1 MKKFTK
7 GFFVVAVFGG
17 LFAAGFC
24 WRDLQQGRF
33 PSART
38 VTTFMGIDSGGN
50 ALSIGQQF
58 QQTFNKISGE
68 YVRATDSKKIK
79 YSAISG
85 MMASLGD
92 PHTTFLE
99 PTIAKEFDI
108 ETSARFFGIG
118 ARLMPDPL
126 GVKIANV
133 FTNGPA
139 DRAGM
144 KASDTVTAINGQVMA
159 GKTPDEIADKIRGP
173 KGTVVNMQLL
183 RPGVPNPINIRVV
196 RDQIIT
202 PTVESKILPDK
213 DYGYLSVSQFSAPT
227 AKQFVT
233 EVQKLEQM
241 GIKGLVIDLRGNP
254 GGLLNTAS
262 DMLAL
267 FAADKVVVSMK
278 ERTRTTYER
287 TASGQVRK
295 WNYPIVCLMNE
306 DSASAS
312 EIFAGC
318 LRDYGI
324 AQLVGD
330 HSYGKASVQNV
341 LPLRDTASVKITIA
355 RYFLPTTP
363 DIGRKVDED
372 GQYIS
377 GGLAPD
383 FPVKIDPNSD
393 FVFGDLVKD
402 PQLKKAVEVLKSKQ

>member
-1 MKKFTK
+1 MKTVYK
-7 GFFVVAVFGG
+7 GILALVVFGG
-17 LFAAGFC
+17 LFTAGFC
-24 WRDLQQGRF
+24 WRDLQQGRL
-33 PSART
+33 PTART
-38 VTTFMGIDSGGN
+38 VTTFLGMDSGGN

-68 YVRATDSKKIK
+68 YVRTTDSKRIK
-79 YSAISG
+79 YAAIGG

-92 PHTTFLE
+92 PHTAFLE
-99 PTIAKEFDI
+99 PSIAREFDI
-108 ETSARFFGIG
+108 ETSAKFFGIG

-133 FTNGPA
+133 FTNSPA

-144 KASDTVTAINGQVMA
+144 KAGDTVTAIDGVVVA

-173 KGTVVNMQLL
+173 KGTPVNMQVL
-183 RPGVPNPINIRVV
+183 RSGSSTPINIRAI
-196 RDQIIT
+196 RDQITT
-202 PTVESKILPDK
+202 PTVEGKLVPGSEM
-213 DYGYLSVSQFSAPT
+213 GYLSVSQFSSPT
-227 AKQFVT
+227 AVQFLT
-233 EVQKLEQM
+233 EIKKLEES
-241 GIKGLVIDLRGNP
+241 GIKGLVIDLRNNP

-267 FAADKVVVSMK
+267 FGADKVVVSMK
-278 ERTRTTYER
+278 ERAKTTVER
-287 TASGQVRK
+287 TASGQVRQWK
-295 WNYPIVCLMNE
+295 YPIVCLMNE
-306 DSASAS
+306 DSASAA

-324 AQLVGD
+324 SQIVGD

-341 LPLRDTASVKITIA
+341 LPLRDNASVKITIA

-377 GGLAPD
+377 GGLIPD
-383 FPVKIDPNSD
+383 FLVKIDPNSD
-393 FVFGDLVKD
+393 FVPGDVKKD
-402 PQLKKAVEVLKSKQ
+402 PQLSKAIEVLKSKG